1 MYVQHVVPVVVVAP
15 PGDEEAGEHFDGLV
29 VPVLGEGLEVDVLR
43 GGHLPHIGDGDEDE
57 PTDGVGLRHG
67 GDEVLRAFG
76 LQEPGRGGVARKG
89 FQGEAQ
95 DLVLGLPGQH
105 GNDGN
110 LAVEVGHF
118 GLAEPDDF
126 FVLAEGKVP
135 VVIYD
140 FFLFH
145 ILVYFGIL
153 SHIGRRRN
161 PRTPNRAHSA

>member
-1 MYVQHVVPVVVVAP
+1 MVA
-15 PGDEEAGEHFDGLV
+15 
-29 VPVLGEGLEVDVLR
+29 VLGEGLEVDVLR

-57 PTDGVGLRHG
+57 PTHGVGLRHG

-76 LQEPGRGGVARKG
+76 LQELRRGGVAGEG

-105 GNDGN
+105 GNDGH

-126 FVLAEGKVP
+126 FVLAEGKVT

-145 ILVYFGIL
+145 IFL
-153 SHIGRRRN
+153 
-161 PRTPNRAHSA
+161 